1 MQLRTIKKIFML
13 PYVNIFVSETK
24 NIVQM
29 KDKIIAA
36 LKTTY
41 ANLGLSDKAFDGVA
55 SMIEKTIEK
64 EEDIAAAIATPE
76 VSALVKAIQ
85 GESDALRT
93 KNAQMSKELESLKK
107 QVAEPG
113 DGDDDKNAQLL
124 ARIEAMESAL
134 KAKEDKLKAKEDKLK
149 LETRLS
155 AIREKLKEGGSENDN
170 ILGLVMKDAS
180 LTDDETDDAAV
191 ERLKGVYDTT
201 YKQFYGDGAVP
212 PTGIKTGNKNE
223 HPDQSLID
231 ALRKSGKLPAEQ

>member
-1 MQLRTIKKIFML
+1 MQLRTIIKIFML
-13 PYVNIFVSETK
+13 PYVNIFVSKTK

-41 ANLGLSDKAFDGVA
+41 ANQGLSDKAFDGVA

-107 QVAEPG
+107 QVAEPKPKPG
-113 DGDDDKNAQLL
+113 DGGEDKNAQLL
-124 ARIEAMESAL
+124 ARIEAMESA
-134 KAKEDKLKAKEDKLK
+134 LKAKEDKLK

-201 YKQFYGDGAVP
+201 YKQFYGDGAIP
-212 PTGIKTGNKNE
+212 PTGNKTGNKNE

>member
-29 KDKIIAA
+29 KDKIIDA

-64 EEDIAAAIATPE
+64 EEDIAAAIAKPE
-76 VSALVKAIQ
+76 VFSLVKAIQ

-93 KNAQMSKELESLKK
+93 KNAQISKELESLKK
-107 QVAEPG
+107 QVDEPKPKPG
-113 DGDDDKNAQLL
+113 DDDDDKNAQLL
-124 ARIEAMESAL
+124 ARIEAMESA
-134 KAKEDKLKAKEDKLK
+134 LKAKEDKLK

-212 PTGIKTGNKNE
+212 PTGNKTGNKNE

>member
-1 MQLRTIKKIFML
+1 ML

-29 KDKIIAA
+29 KNKIIAA

-107 QVAEPG
+107 QVAEPKPEPG
-113 DGDDDKNAQLL
+113 DGGDDKNAQLL

-134 KAKEDKLKAKEDKLK
+134 KAKEDKLK

-155 AIREKLKEGGSENDN
+155 AIREKLKKGGSENDN

-212 PTGIKTGNKNE
+212 PTGNKTGNKNE

>member
-1 MQLRTIKKIFML
+1 ML
-13 PYVNIFVSETK
+13 PYVNIFVSEMK

-64 EEDIAAAIATPE
+64 EEDIAAAIAKPE

-107 QVAEPG
+107 QVADPKPDPDNG
-113 DGDDDKNAQLL
+113 GDDKNAQLL
-124 ARIEAMESAL
+124 ARIEAMESAM
-134 KAKEDKLKAKEDKLK
+134 KAKEGKLK
-149 LETRLS
+149 LEIRLS

-212 PTGIKTGNKNE
+212 PTGNKTGNKNE

>member
-1 MQLRTIKKIFML
+1 ML

-29 KDKIIAA
+29 KNKIIAA

-107 QVAEPG
+107 QVAEPKPEPG
-113 DGDDDKNAQLL
+113 DGGDDKNAQLL
-124 ARIEAMESAL
+124 ARIEAMESA
-134 KAKEDKLKAKEDKLK
+134 LKAKEDKLK

-212 PTGIKTGNKNE
+212 PTGNKTGNKNE

>member
-1 MQLRTIKKIFML
+1 ML

-29 KDKIIAA
+29 KNKIIAA

-107 QVAEPG
+107 QVAEPKPEFG
-113 DGDDDKNAQLL
+113 DDGDDKNAQLL
-124 ARIEAMESAL
+124 ARIEAMESA
-134 KAKEDKLKAKEDKLK
+134 LKAKEDKLK

-180 LTDDETDDAAV
+180 LKDDETDDAAV
-191 ERLKGVYDTT
+191 ERLKGVYDAT

-212 PTGIKTGNKNE
+212 PTGNKTGNKNE

>member
-1 MQLRTIKKIFML
+1 ML
-13 PYVNIFVSETK
+13 PYVNIFVSKTK

-64 EEDIAAAIATPE
+64 EEDIAAAIAKPE

-107 QVAEPG
+107 QVADPKPDPKPDPG
-113 DGDDDKNAQLL
+113 NGGDDKNAQLL
-124 ARIEAMESAL
+124 ARIEAMESA
-134 KAKEDKLKAKEDKLK
+134 LKAKEDKLK

-212 PTGIKTGNKNE
+212 PTGNKTGNKNE